1 MHGALRK
8 LAVTVNEERSRVFT
22 WELVELLPD
31 GGWSVV
37 AVGDRPVRTYHLAMA
52 EGLRELQRMAPDLD
66 LGPREPVEDAE
77 DKAGPA
83 RKVFGFGF
91 GLPKYGHRDDG

>member
-8 LAVTVNEERSRVFT
+8 LAVTVNEERSRAFS

-31 GGWSVV
+31 GAWSVV

-52 EGLRELQRMAPDLD
+52 EGLRELQRMVLDLD
-66 LGPREPVEDAE
+66 LGPREPVHDAE
-77 DKAGPA
+77 DGA
-83 RKVFGFGF
+83 RPTRNTFGFGF
-91 GLPKYGHRDDG
+91 GLPKYGHRDDS